1 MNQEQIL
8 KLEESIQ
15 KMRDKKSRIYFI
27 VQDTKGNAKASIRYI
42 YEMAMSLKNN
52 GFNAII
58 LHETPEYFGVTD
70 WLGEEYMTNLDHK
83 SIEGTNLEIS
93 PEDLIVIPEIYGFIM
108 DQITKL
114 PCGKIVLS
122 QSYDYIFETL
132 QPGQTWTQLGFHKCI
147 TTSEKQK
154 EYISSTMRSVSVEV
168 IEPTISEV
176 FEKQEFPP
184 KTIIGVHTRDHRD
197 TVNLIKTFYTKF
209 PQYRWITFRDL
220 RGLSQVEFTNAMKE
234 SFASV
239 WIDNISSFGT
249 FPLESMK
256 MGIPVIGLVPNITP
270 EWMNEEN
277 GIWINNQNMIVD
289 VIADFIQ
296 NWLEDN
302 LNPKLYEEMDV
313 TINKLSTKEK
323 FESEVVELFAKIID
337 TRADSFEAQ
346 LSKLETTE

>member
-154 EYISSTMRSVSVEV
+154 EYISSTMRSVSVDV

-176 FEKQEFPP
+176 FEKQKFPP

-220 RGLSQVEFTNAMKE
+220 RGLSQEEFTNAMKE
-234 SFASV
+234 SFSSV

-256 MGIPVIGLVPNITP
+256 MGIPVIGLVPNLTP

-277 GIWINNQNMIVD
+277 GIWINNQNMLVD

-302 LNPKLYEEMDV
+302 INPKLYEEMEI
-313 TINKLSTKEK
+313 TINKLSTQEK
-323 FESEVVELFAKIID
+323 FDSEVVELFTKMID
-337 TRADSFEAQ
+337 NRADSFESQ
-346 LSKLETTE
+346 LSKLQITE

>member
-8 KLEESIQ
+8 KLEDSIQ
-15 KMRDKKSRIYFI
+15 KMRDRKSRIYFI

-239 WIDNISSFGT
+239 WIDSVSSFGT

-323 FESEVVELFAKIID
+323 FESEVVELFAKMID

>member
-70 WLGEEYMTNLDHK
+70 WLGEEYMTNLEHR
-83 SIEGTNLEIS
+83 SIEGNNLEIS

-154 EYISSTMRSVSVEV
+154 EYISSTLRSVSVDV

-239 WIDNISSFGT
+239 WIDSISSFGT

-302 LNPKLYEEMDV
+302 LNPKLYEEMDI

-323 FESEVVELFAKIID
+323 FESEVVELFAKMID

>member
-8 KLEESIQ
+8 KLEQSIQ
-15 KMRDKKSRIYFI
+15 KMRDKKSRIYFL

-52 GFNAII
+52 GFNAIM
-58 LHETPEYFGVTD
+58 LHEIPEYYGVTD
-70 WLGEEYMTNLDHK
+70 WLGEEYMTNLEHRP
-83 SIEGTNLEIS
+83 IEGSNLEIS
-93 PEDLIVIPEIYGFIM
+93 PEDLIVIPEVYGFIM

-122 QSYDYIFETL
+122 QSYDYVFETL
-132 QPGQTWTQLGFHKCI
+132 QPGQTWSQLGFYKCI

-154 EYISSTMRSVSVEV
+154 ELISTTMRNVSVDV

-176 FEKQEFPP
+176 FEKQKFPP
-184 KTIIGVHTRDHRD
+184 KTIIGVHTREHRD
-197 TVNLIKTFYTKF
+197 TVNLIKTFYAKF

-239 WIDNISSFGT
+239 WVDNISSFGT

-256 MGIPVIGLVPNITP
+256 MGIPVIGLVPNLTP
-270 EWMNEEN
+270 EWMNEDN
-277 GIWINNQNMIVD
+277 GIWINNQNMLVD

-302 LNPKLYEEMDV
+302 INPKLYEEMDV

-323 FESEVVELFAKIID
+323 FDSEVIELFAKMID

-346 LSKLETTE
+346 LSNLEFTA

>member
-239 WIDNISSFGT
+239 WIDSISSFGT

-313 TINKLSTKEK
+313 TINKLSTQEK
-323 FESEVVELFAKIID
+323 FESEVVELFAKMID

>member
-1 MNQEQIL
+1 
-8 KLEESIQ
+8 
-15 KMRDKKSRIYFI
+15 MRDKKSRIYFL
-27 VQDTKGNAKASIRYI
+27 VQDTKGNAKESIRYI
-42 YEMAMSLKNN
+42 YEMALSLKNN
-52 GFNAII
+52 GFNAIM

-70 WLGEEYMTNLDHK
+70 WLGEEYMTNLEHRP
-83 SIEGTNLEIS
+83 IEGSNLEIS
-93 PEDLIVIPEIYGFIM
+93 PEDLIIVPEIYGFVM

-132 QPGQTWTQLGFHKCI
+132 QPGQTWTQLGFNKCI

-154 EYISSTMRSVSVEV
+154 EYITTTMRSVSVDV
-168 IEPTISEV
+168 IEPTISDV

-197 TVNLIKTFYTKF
+197 TVNLIKSFYVKF

-220 RGLSQVEFTNAMKE
+220 RGLSQTEFTNAMKE

-239 WIDNISSFGT
+239 WIDSISSFGT

-302 LNPKLYEEMDV
+302 INPKLYEEMDV

-323 FESEVVELFAKIID
+323 FESEVVELFSKMID

-346 LSKLETTE
+346 LSKLEITE

>member
-15 KMRDKKSRIYFI
+15 KMRDKKSRIYFL

-42 YEMAMSLKNN
+42 YEMAMTLKNK

-58 LHETPEYFGVTD
+58 LHETPDYFGVKD
-70 WLGEEYMTNLDHK
+70 WLGEDYMSNLEHRP
-83 SIEGTNLEIS
+83 IEGSNLEIS
-93 PEDLIVIPEIYGFIM
+93 PEDLIVVPEIYGFIM

-114 PCGKIVLS
+114 PCGKVVLS

-154 EYISSTMRSVSVEV
+154 EIISTTMRSVSVDV

-176 FEKQEFPP
+176 FQKQEFPP
-184 KTIIGVHTRDHRD
+184 KTIIGVHTREHRD
-197 TVNLIKTFYTKF
+197 TVNLIKTFYAKF

-220 RGLSQVEFTNAMKE
+220 RGLSQSEFTNAMKE

-256 MGIPVIGLVPNITP
+256 MGIPVIGLVPNLTP

-277 GIWINNQNMIVD
+277 GIWINNQNMLVD

-302 LNPKLYEEMDV
+302 INPKLYEEMEI
-313 TINKLSTKEK
+313 TINKLSTQEK
-323 FESEVVELFAKIID
+323 FDSEVVEIFTKMID
-337 TRADSFEAQ
+337 NRADSFESQ
-346 LSKLETTE
+346 LSKLQITE

>member
-1 MNQEQIL
+1 
-8 KLEESIQ
+8 
-15 KMRDKKSRIYFI
+15 MRDKKSRIYFL

-42 YEMAMSLKNN
+42 YEMAMTLKNK

-58 LHETPEYFGVTD
+58 LHETPDYFGVKD
-70 WLGEEYMTNLDHK
+70 WLGEDYMSNLEHRP
-83 SIEGTNLEIS
+83 IEGSNLEIS
-93 PEDLIVIPEIYGFIM
+93 PEDLIVVPEIYGFIM

-114 PCGKIVLS
+114 PCGKVVLS

-132 QPGQTWTQLGFHKCI
+132 QPGQTWSQLGFHKCI

-154 EYISSTMRSVSVEV
+154 EIITTTMRSVSVDV

-176 FEKQEFPP
+176 FQKQEFPP
-184 KTIIGVHTRDHRD
+184 KTIIGVHTREHRD
-197 TVNLIKTFYTKF
+197 TVNLIKTFYAKF

-220 RGLSQVEFTNAMKE
+220 RGLSQEEFTNAMKE
-234 SFASV
+234 SFSSV

-256 MGIPVIGLVPNITP
+256 MGIPVIGLVPNLTP

-277 GIWINNQNMIVD
+277 GIWINNQNMLVD

-302 LNPKLYEEMDV
+302 INPKLYEEMEI
-313 TINKLSTKEK
+313 TINKLSTQEK
-323 FESEVVELFAKIID
+323 FDSEVVELFTKMID
-337 TRADSFEAQ
+337 NRADSFESQ
-346 LSKLETTE
+346 LSKLQITE

>member
-8 KLEESIQ
+8 KLEESIH

-154 EYISSTMRSVSVEV
+154 EYISSTMRSVSVDV

-239 WIDNISSFGT
+239 WIDSISSFGT

-302 LNPKLYEEMDV
+302 LNPKLYEEMDI

-323 FESEVVELFAKIID
+323 FESEVVELFAKMID